1 MSELNCNG
9 NHNCEFIDKDS
20 VITDEVHSADFI
32 KHNSTNSVSIS
43 PSVIH
48 NTGIGVQQK
57 PPLFLS
63 RVMSKEK
70 TIIFQK
76 IYLPTILVILL
87 ILVVAMFQIPTVL
100 YYTDPPS
107 PDDYPLDGVN
117 LESCTVSWCVHMW
130 HMHVVCMYVIVYIYR
145 EKNTKNVT
153 VLKQSPMNSV
163 ILKLRSMCT
172 KYLSGPRF

>member
-1 MSELNCNG
+1 MSELNCNE
-9 NHNCEFIDKDS
+9 NHNCEFIDNDS
-20 VITDEVHSADFI
+20 VITDEVHSADCI

-43 PSVIH
+43 QHVIH
-48 NTGIGVQQK
+48 KTGISVQQK
-57 PPLFLS
+57 PPLFLR
-63 RVMSKEK
+63 RVVSKEK

-117 LESCTVSWCVHMW
+117 LESCTVSWDVSIL
-130 HMHVVCMYVIVYIYR
+130 HVAYACSLHVCHNNNIER
-145 EKNTKNVT
+145 GT
-153 VLKQSPMNSV
+153 
-163 ILKLRSMCT
+163 LRM
-172 KYLSGPRF
+172 